1 MPVSEKGVPPRI
13 RLNAVV
19 LDCPDV
25 AALSDFYVRFLGWQ
39 RSYAEEDEWAEV
51 VDPSSGA
58 KIAFQQNEDYLP
70 PVWPEEPGKQQQML
84 HLDFIV
90 GDETQREEAVRHAIA
105 CGAARAP
112 KQYSDAWTV
121 MLDPVGHPFCI
132 VV

>member
-1 MPVSEKGVPPRI
+1 MPIPEKNGLLPMK
-13 RLNAVV
+13 LNAVV

-25 AALSDFYVRFLGWQ
+25 AALSDFYVRFLGWK
-39 RSYAEEDEWAEV
+39 RSYAEGDEWAEV

-58 KIAFQQNEDYLP
+58 KIAFQKNEDYLP

-90 GDETQREEAVRHAIA
+90 GDKAQMEETVRHAVA
-105 CGAARAP
+105 CGAARAQ

-121 MLDPVGHPFCI
+121 MLDPAGHPFCI

>member
-25 AALSDFYVRFLGWQ
+25 AALSDFYVRFLGWK
-39 RSYAEEDEWAEV
+39 RGYAEGDEWAEI

-58 KIAFQQNEDYLP
+58 KIAFQKNEDYLP

-84 HLDFIV
+84 HLDFIAE
-90 GDETQREEAVRHAIA
+90 DESHREAAVRHAIA
-105 CGAARAP
+105 CGAARAR